1 MASMKMTRS
10 IFYPL
15 MALCISATLPAV
27 AMAGKES
34 RKPVDPVT
42 GTTAQCKQSV
52 RPMTESVPLRRGE
65 CVKVRRILM

>member
-1 MASMKMTRS
+1 MMSMKMPRS

-15 MALCISATLPAV
+15 TALCLSAALPAV

-34 RKPVDPVT
+34 RKSADPASSSAT
-42 GTTAQCKQSV
+42 QCKQSV